1 MSFTRAGNVIQ
12 KIVDSIA
19 GSKYKDLFVVSRAW
33 PEIVGELIANR
44 TFLQKI
50 DKGILYIMVDNS
62 IWMQEL
68 VLRKWSIIN
77 QLKKD
82 YALEIENIIF
92 FCKDLDYRPKKRKK
106 RRER

>member
-12 KIVDSIA
+12 KIVDNIA

-33 PEIVGELIANR
+33 PEVVGELIANR

-50 DKGILYIMVDNS
+50 DKGTLYIMVENS

-77 QLKKD
+77 QLKKEYGLD
-82 YALEIENIIF
+82 IENIIF
-92 FCKDLDYRPKKRKK
+92 MCKDLDYRPPMRKK
-106 RRER
+106 RRKR